1 MRTFI
6 KIPLIIIMILTLSSC
21 STTKQHPFNPQ
32 AERQMKFVVVNT
44 SNGNVAGS
52 RIENGMS
59 AFLGVPYA
67 KPPKGDLRFAPPV
80 AVESWDDVKPAIYFG
95 PTCPQIKDEY
105 EPSSLLYQDE
115 DCLSL
120 NIWTPGADD
129 KKRPVII
136 YIHGGGFVNGGTG
149 DPLYNGSYIS
159 KRGDIVFASVNYRVN
174 ALGYLYLEDF
184 GPEFKGS
191 GNIAIQDQ
199 LMGIRWI
206 KNNIVKFGGDPD
218 NITIMGESAGSAS
231 VMILMGL
238 PQAKGLFN
246 KAIAESG
253 GCNLVRTRELASRY
267 TKQFLKAAGVKD
279 VASLRKLTP
288 DEIEKAVEKQLDE
301 AGFEADLVFAPVVDG
316 SIIPIDPLKAIDS
329 GSARGITFLNGTN
342 HDEYRYWI
350 NYSGLLRF
358 ISMGV
363 MLKAVPDVKAKL
375 GGKDKELIEFYEK
388 KNPHSG
394 VSDDMFEFATDMMF
408 LIPHIQATE
417 AQSKY
422 ADVWMYRFDWKSQV
436 KDYFGACHAIELPF
450 VLKTF
455 DSPTRWQIVGPNPP
469 MNLSDMMMDA
479 WVAFARTGNPN
490 HAGIQN
496 WPQYESGQR
505 ATMIFNTKSGVEN
518 DPEKDVRL
526 IYKGITY

>member
-1 MRTFI
+1 
-6 KIPLIIIMILTLSSC
+6 
-21 STTKQHPFNPQ
+21 
-32 AERQMKFVVVNT
+32 MKFVVVNT

-52 RIENGMS
+52 RIENGVS
-59 AFLGVPYA
+59 AFLGIPYA

-80 AVESWDDVKPAIYFG
+80 AVESWDDVKPAIHFS
-95 PTCPQIKDEY
+95 PSCPQIKDEY

-136 YIHGGGFVNGGTG
+136 YIHGGGFVNGGTA

-184 GPEFKGS
+184 GARYKGS
-191 GNIAIQDQ
+191 SNLAIQDQ

-206 KNNIVKFGGDPD
+206 KNNIAKFGGDPD

-238 PQAKGLFN
+238 SQAKGLFT

-253 GCNLVRTRELASRY
+253 GCNLVRTREQASRY

-279 VASLRKLTP
+279 IESLKKLSA
-288 DEIEKAVEKQLDE
+288 DDIVKAVGKQLDE

-316 SIIPIDPLKAIDS
+316 NIIPIDPFKAIDS

-342 HDEYRYWI
+342 QDEYRYWI
-350 NYSGLLRF
+350 NYSGILRF

-363 MLKAVPDVKAKL
+363 ILDAVPDVKARL
-375 GGKDKELIEFYEK
+375 GGKDKELIEFYKK

-394 VSDDMFEFATDMMF
+394 ISDNMFEFATDMMF

-422 ADVWMYRFDWKSQV
+422 ANVWMYRFDWKSQV

-469 MNLSDMMMDA
+469 MDLSDMMMDA

-490 HAGIQN
+490 HAGMKT
-496 WPQYESGQR
+496 WPQYEAGQR
-505 ATMIFNTKSGVEN
+505 ATMIFNTESEVIN

>member
-1 MRTFI
+1 MGKRGYLPFI
-6 KIPLIIIMILTLSSC
+6 VLIMVFAACAHKPSFEVKSQPDISQVVI
-21 STTKQHPFNPQ
+21 N
-32 AERQMKFVVVNT
+32 AET
-44 SNGNVAGS
+44 ESGTVAGYRMES
-52 RIENGMS
+52 EIN
-59 AFLGVPYA
+59 AFLGIPYA
-67 KPPKGDLRFAPPV
+67 KSPVGVLRFAPPR
-80 AVESWDDVKPAIYFG
+80 EIGKWDGIRPANEFG
-95 PTCPQIKDEY
+95 ASCPQIIDEY
-105 EPSSLLYQDE
+105 EPASLYKQSE

-136 YIHGGGFVNGGTG
+136 YIHGGGFVNGGTA

-184 GPEFKGS
+184 GAQYKGS
-191 GNIAIQDQ
+191 SNLAIQDQ

-206 KNNIVKFGGDPD
+206 KNNIANFGGDPD

-238 PQAKGLFN
+238 PQAKGLFT

-253 GCNLVRTRELASRY
+253 GCNLVRTREQASRY

-279 VASLRKLTP
+279 IESLRKLSA
-288 DEIEKAVEKQLDE
+288 DDIVKAVNKQLNE

-316 SIIPIDPLKAIDS
+316 DIIPVDPLKSIDN
-329 GSARGITFLNGTN
+329 GSAKEIAFLNGTN
-342 HDEYRYWI
+342 LDEYRYWI
-350 NYSGLLRF
+350 NYSGILRF
-358 ISMGV
+358 IPMGV
-363 MLKAVPDVKAKL
+363 MLDAVPDVKARL
-375 GGKDKELIEFYEK
+375 GGKDKELIEFYKK

-394 VSDDMFEFATDMMF
+394 ISDNMFEFATDMMF

-422 ADVWMYRFDWKSQV
+422 ANVWMYRFDWKSQA

-469 MNLSDMMMDA
+469 MDLSDTIMDA

-490 HAGIQN
+490 HAGMKT
-496 WPQYESGQR
+496 WPQYEAGQR
-505 ATMIFNTKSGVEN
+505 ATMIFNTESEVIN